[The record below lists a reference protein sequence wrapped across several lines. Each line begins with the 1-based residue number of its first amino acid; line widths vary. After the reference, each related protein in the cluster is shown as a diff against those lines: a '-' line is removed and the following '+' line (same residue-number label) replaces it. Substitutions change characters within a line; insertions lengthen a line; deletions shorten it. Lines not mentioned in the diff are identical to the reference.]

1 MKTTVAT
8 LLQRSRIL
16 GRKTSLRRVL
26 QSRCYRVLQNERN
39 PYKMG
44 CSSATGNCYKPLRA
58 VGRLRPAAVCSV
70 AAIS

>member
-1 MKTTVAT
+1 MKIAVAA
-8 LLQRSRIL
+8 LLQTGWIF
-16 GRKTSLRRVL
+16 GRKMSLRRVL
-26 QSRCYRVLQNERN
+26 QSECYRVLQNERN

-58 VGRLRPAAVCSV
+58 VGRFRPAAVCSV